1 MWLKEASDTRIKWF
15 PPFNL
20 QLYTFPIKAR
30 KPQCSSGNSNE
41 HWLVK
46 QNSLLSSP
54 PQCSTVPQAHCYV
67 KQETSEGRGS
77 ERGGT
82 NNWKQAPFVHDE
94 RLHPTLLRHYM
105 TIARRA
111 RMVVCA
117 VRVSVE
123 LWVKHQINPTPSTL
137 FEEPPQ
143 LITWWHIFGDW
154 DYNPILWLVDSTWSP
169 SGHIEIMITAFWLVD
184 TTLQIGGSS
193 QSMWKELVFCNSR
206 KIVKCNAETS

>member
-1 MWLKEASDTRIKWF
+1 MNNAKGSCGWDPVESEWDLVEWELDLLCRRGGIRVHTTCSETDRNSVRLNGVKQKMLPQYPPPSVQLSVFLSVTMWLKEASDTRIKWF

-82 NNWKQAPFVHDE
+82 NNWKQAPFVHDK
-94 RLHPTLLRHYM
+94 RDCNQHCC
-105 TIARRA
+105 
-111 RMVVCA
+111 V
-117 VRVSVE
+117 
-123 LWVKHQINPTPSTL
+123 
-137 FEEPPQ
+137 
-143 LITWWHIFGDW
+143 ITWPQQGE
-154 DYNPILWLVDSTWSP
+154 LGWLCVQW
-169 SGHIEIMITAFWLVD
+169 GWV
-184 TTLQIGGSS
+184 
-193 QSMWKELVFCNSR
+193 
-206 KIVKCNAETS
+206 